1 MPQSNLFFTQC
12 TKYKHG
18 PIDKG
23 GSWPP
28 SNTVLPVFIDPP
40 PLQMSLCVGL
50 PPRAAPLRQ
59 RNANLRR
66 CLLSSTRG
74 SSALRNMGKGNS
86 KLKSEVVAKLA
97 KETYCEYLLPVFYL
111 SLLCLVSVHFLVLP
125 WVEIVCW
132 VLRLHNCLKVALLRI
147 WSS

>member
-1 MPQSNLFFTQC
+1 MEG
-12 TKYKHG
+12 G
-18 PIDKG
+18 PG
-23 GSWPP
+23 PP

-97 KETYCEYLLPVFYL
+97 KETYCEYL
-111 SLLCLVSVHFLVLP
+111 SLLPGLLPESFMSCICVFFKLV
-125 WVEIVCW
+125 C
-132 VLRLHNCLKVALLRI
+132 
-147 WSS
+147 